1 MDKTNVIGSAEAKN
15 KGEIYHTDL
24 QTGPFHFVADEPVA
38 YGGAGTGPA
47 PVDYLCMALAS
58 CKAITVRMY
67 AARKGWKLE
76 EVAIAVNFVNADAAN
91 AKGNI
96 FSCEIKLTGE
106 LDDAQRK
113 RMLEIAQVC
122 PIERLLGKENT
133 VVTRMGA

>member
-1 MDKTNVIGSAEAKN
+1 MDKTNVMGSAVAKN
-15 KGEIYHTDL
+15 KGVIYHTDL
-24 QTGPFHFVADEPVA
+24 QTGAFHAVADEPVA
-38 YGGAGTGPA
+38 HGGGATGPS
-47 PVDYLCMALAS
+47 PIDYLCMALAS

-76 EVAIAVNFVNADAAN
+76 EVEVKVDFVKADATTAS
-91 AKGNI
+91 GNT
-96 FSCEIKLTGE
+96 FFCEVKLSGE

-133 VVTRMGA
+133 VVTTMGS

>member
-1 MDKTNVIGSAEAKN
+1 MDKKNVMGSAVAKN
-15 KGEIYHTDL
+15 KGVIYHTDL
-24 QTGPFHFVADEPVA
+24 QTGAFHAVADEPVA
-38 YGGAGTGPA
+38 YGGGATGPS

-76 EVAIAVNFVNADAAN
+76 EVEVKVDFVKADATTAS
-91 AKGNI
+91 GNT
-96 FSCEIKLTGE
+96 FFCEVKLSGE

-133 VVTRMGA
+133 VVTTMVS